1 MLELNKKDRRWYK
14 WLSILGFCLLCQ
26 ELRIIIYYKKKDFN
40 EYFSYIAII
49 VYLFF
54 VYILV
59 PTIVLVS
66 FMEFLCMY
74 KIIAI
79 IINIFILIYL
89 YWSGYIIVLKLISW
103 AEKKKII

>member
-1 MLELNKKDRRWYK
+1 MGVLVLELNKKDRRWYK

-54 VYILV
+54 VY
-59 PTIVLVS
+59 VLVS